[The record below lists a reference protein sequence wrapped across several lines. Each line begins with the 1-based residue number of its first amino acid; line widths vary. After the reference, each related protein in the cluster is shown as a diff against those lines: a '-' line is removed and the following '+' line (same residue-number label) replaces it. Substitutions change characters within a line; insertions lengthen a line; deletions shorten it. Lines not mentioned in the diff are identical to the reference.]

1 MKNVSVRKNKA
12 SVFLIATFIVLALS
26 FFALS
31 RIDLWVKSIFELP
44 VLIFLLAAI
53 QISQKYLF
61 SGYEYI
67 LDREDEL
74 TSYNRITIVRTVG
87 KNRTSVFTLPLSAVS
102 GIIPYKK
109 TRKVKKEYGK
119 IDAKISFCPDI
130 FPKESYLLVFE
141 NNDKLTLMRIEC
153 DSAFADEIE
162 KRLGI

>member
-1 MKNVSVRKNKA
+1 MKYVSVRKNKA

-31 RIDLWVKSIFELP
+31 RIDPWVKGIFELLM
-44 VLIFLLAAI
+44 LIFLLAAI

-74 TSYNRITIVRTVG
+74 TFYNRITVIRTVG
-87 KNRTSVFTLPLSAVS
+87 KSRTSVFTLPLSSAS

-109 TRKVKKEYGK
+109 TKKVRKEYGK
-119 IDAKISFCPDI
+119 IGAKISFCPDI
-130 FPKESYLLVFE
+130 FPKESYLLLFE

-153 DSAFADEIE
+153 DRAFADEIE
-162 KRLGI
+162 KRIGI